1 MGDQFYEDVG
11 SGQVVKCHVLVASR
25 WKKEVPICI
34 LSSGTHDGSQVISG
48 SQLRGSVNDDIK
60 QSVLSNSLSSP
71 FIGSVTVSTKG
82 NDGDSLHRS
91 SPRPLRAPSYRHT
104 TERHLSPRQHTGGS
118 DGLRRRQPAMVSS

>member
-1 MGDQFYEDVG
+1 MREKKKLLWLLSSLGA
-11 SGQVVKCHVLVASR
+11 ASSHPV
-25 WKKEVPICI
+25 WQDTCSCI